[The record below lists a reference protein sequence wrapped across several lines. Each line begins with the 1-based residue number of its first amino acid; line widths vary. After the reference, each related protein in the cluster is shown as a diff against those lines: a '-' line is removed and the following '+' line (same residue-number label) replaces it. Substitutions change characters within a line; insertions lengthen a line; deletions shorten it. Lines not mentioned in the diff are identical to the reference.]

1 MRQLKAVST
10 SSLGKIDSLKFYW
23 YILTRNPLT
32 IVGLSIMIGLIIIAA
47 FAPWLSPY
55 NPYETN
61 PTGILTPPTL
71 THPFGTDMYG
81 RDSLSRTFY
90 ATSLDLSLA
99 IASVLAAAAGGV
111 ILGSITGYFGGRLD
125 DVIMRGI
132 DSVLAFPSFVLGMA
146 LMASLGAGL
155 INLLITQTVIRIPI
169 FTRATRGEILSA
181 KNNEYAEA
189 ARCVG
194 NSDLRIIFRNLLP
207 NCWTPIIVFFT
218 LNLGYAILEIATLSF
233 LGLGINPPTPEW
245 GLMVAYGSTYLLS
258 GEWFLSFF
266 PGLFIILAVLA
277 FNLIGD
283 GIRDLLERR
292 VR

>member
-1 MRQLKAVST
+1 MTQLKTVSR
-10 SSLGKIDSLKFYW
+10 SSSGTIGSLKFYW

-32 IVGLSIMIGLIIIAA
+32 IVGLSIMIGLIIIAV

-55 NPYETN
+55 NPYETS
-61 PTGILTPPTL
+61 PTNTLAAPTL
-71 THPFGTDMYG
+71 AHPFGTDIYG

-99 IASVLAAAAGGV
+99 IVSVLAATAGGV
-111 ILGSITGYFGGRLD
+111 IIGSITGYFGGRLD
-125 DVIMRGI
+125 DIIMRGI

-146 LMASLGAGL
+146 LMVSLGAGL

-169 FTRATRGEILSA
+169 FTRVTRGEILSA

-189 ARCVG
+189 AKCVG
-194 NSDLRIIFRNLLP
+194 DSDLRIIFRNLLP
-207 NCWTPIIVFFT
+207 NCSTPIIVFFT
-218 LNLGYAILEIATLSF
+218 LNLGYAVLEIASLSF

-258 GEWFLSFF
+258 GQWFLSFF
-266 PGLFIILAVLA
+266 PGLFIVLAVLA